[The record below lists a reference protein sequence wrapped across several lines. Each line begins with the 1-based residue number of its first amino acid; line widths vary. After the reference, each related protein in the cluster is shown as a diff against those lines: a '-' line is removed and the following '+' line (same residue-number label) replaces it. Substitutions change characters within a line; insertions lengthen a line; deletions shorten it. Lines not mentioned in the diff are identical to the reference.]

1 MAHAP
6 SLLCGTLMELFY
18 TQSSTKVKKRRRDQ
32 NNNNNDATLL
42 LDTKRLT
49 MNRLVG
55 RAA

>member
-1 MAHAP
+1 
-6 SLLCGTLMELFY
+6 MELFY